1 MSKKR
6 LPSGTAGEEPAKK
19 PAEEPA
25 EEPVRRPAKKAV
37 KKAVRKTVKKAAKQP
52 AKRATAKKASP
63 RDEGE
68 KPKRTVKPA
77 EAKGAAAKRSAAKK
91 AETKRAVTKRSVK
104 KSASP
109 AADPSEA
116 YSSFERTF
124 LEAEGNLSK
133 KELDRRRRCEEA
145 RRFHKPGD
153 AELRYGAGRL
163 PVWEPGWLLI
173 TGARQNNLR
182 SIDVPFP
189 LSALTCVTGVSG
201 SGKSSL
207 IGEILCPALERKL
220 MHSVAKVGA
229 YDQILGADRLDKVIM
244 VDQQPLGQTPSST
257 PATYTGVFDSICEL
271 FARLPE
277 SRMRGYTASRFRF
290 NVPGGRCEKCE
301 GAGQIKIE
309 MHFLADVWVTCEACG
324 GSRYE
329 PNTLE
334 ILYKGASIADVLNMP
349 IARAC
354 ALFSDIPPIARVLRT
369 LRDVGLGYLTLGQ
382 SAPTLSGGEAQRVR
396 LAKELARPDTG
407 RTLYIL
413 DEPTTGLHF
422 DDIEKLL
429 DVVHRLVDLGNTVI
443 IVEHNLDVIKS
454 ADWLVDLGPEAGVG
468 GGQLVFAGTPEQL
481 VRREEDRLKLPP
493 GQRDALPKSWTA
505 EVLAPVLAAGPY
517 RERPLFDPE
526 EYRRACAESESR
538 IEDIDIE
545 NRTTMPWENDGR
557 HWHTTARTST
567 NGTVC
572 RWDGKI
578 LADTVDRIEESR
590 VFQETDWSHRSL
602 VEILPERN
610 VFGWFFQASTGEE
623 WLLRLKFRVPRGT
636 FSAETLPGAIGLKPL
651 SQRKDINLYG
661 TRARTEVNNYG
672 AFQEVQLR
680 VYDYAEI
687 DTPAYW
693 EFLDRAIGAMER
705 YLTAPPAGDSR
716 VKDAPWRTLGKQW
729 HLSPEGCSGES
740 PVPKWDISFLRRIF
754 DLLEQAE
761 PRAEAVWTHRLQ
773 VPFYRG
779 GSKTPWVVAQTK
791 FCDYI
796 SIRLPVYPHTV
807 SKQQLAIFGAAAAL
821 EESDDGPVVVFRL
834 RRPDDL
840 NEGAFTRF
848 LKKTLRDWDNPPRQP

>member
-6 LPSGTAGEEPAKK
+6 SLSGSAGEEPAKK
-19 PAEEPA
+19 PAKRSADSPVGKKPA
-25 EEPVRRPAKKAV
+25 GRAV
-37 KKAVRKTVKKAAKQP
+37 KKAAP
-52 AKRATAKKASP
+52 S
-63 RDEGE
+63 DGEG
-68 KPKRTVKPA
+68 KPKRPVKRA
-77 EAKGAAAKRSAAKK
+77 ETKGAAAAKG
-91 AETKRAVTKRSVK
+91 ASK
-104 KSASP
+104 KSAVS
-109 AADPSEA
+109 AAEPNEA
-116 YSSFERTF
+116 FSSFERTF
-124 LEAEGNLSK
+124 LQAEGNLSK
-133 KELDRRRRCEEA
+133 KEIDRRRRVEEA
-145 RRFHKPGD
+145 RAFHKPGD

-257 PATYTGVFDSICEL
+257 PATYTGVFDQICEL

-334 ILYKGASIADVLNMP
+334 VLYKGASICDVLNMP

-354 ALFSDIPPIARVLRT
+354 ALFSDIPPIVRVLRT

-407 RTLYIL
+407 RTLYVL

-429 DVVHRLVDLGNTVI
+429 DVIHRLVDLGNTVI

-468 GGQLVFAGTPEQL
+468 GGDLVFAGTPEQL
-481 VRREEDRLKLPP
+481 VRREENRLKLPP
-493 GQRDALPKSWTA
+493 KQRGAMPKSWTA

-545 NRTTMPWENDGR
+545 NRTTMPWESDGR

-590 VFQETDWSHRSL
+590 VFQETDWSHRSM

-636 FSAETLPGAIGLKPL
+636 FSAETLPGKIGLKPL
-651 SQRKDINLYG
+651 SERKDINLYG
-661 TRARTEVNNYG
+661 TRPRTEVNNYG
-672 AFQEVQLR
+672 MFQEVQLR

-693 EFLDRAIGAMER
+693 ELLDRAIEAMER
-705 YLTAPPAGDSR
+705 YLAAPPPADDSR
-716 VKDAPWRTLGKQW
+716 AKDAPWRTLGKQW
-729 HLSPEGCSGES
+729 HLSPQGCSGES
-740 PVPKWDISFLRRIF
+740 SVPKWDISFLQRIL
-754 DLLEQAE
+754 DLLERAD

-773 VPFYRG
+773 VPFYRAG
-779 GSKTPWVVAQTK
+779 AKTPWVVAQTK

-796 SIRLPVYPHTV
+796 SVRLPVRPHTV

-821 EESDDGPVVVFRL
+821 EEGDDGPVVVFRL
-834 RRPDDL
+834 RRPEDFS
-840 NEGAFTRF
+840 EGAFTRF
-848 LKKTLRDWDNPPRQP
+848 LKKTLSDWDNPPRQL

>member
-6 LPSGTAGEEPAKK
+6 SPSETAGEEPAKK

-25 EEPVRRPAKKAV
+25 KKAV
-37 KKAVRKTVKKAAKQP
+37 KKAVKKAAKRPVKRP
-52 AKRATAKKASP
+52 AVKKASP
-63 RDEGE
+63 SGGEE
-68 KPKRTVKPA
+68 KPKRAVKRP
-77 EAKGAAAKRSAAKK
+77 AAKRPAKK
-91 AETKRAVTKRSVK
+91 AA
-104 KSASP
+104 AP
-109 AADPSEA
+109 AAEPNEA
-116 YSSFERTF
+116 FSSFERTF
-124 LEAEGNLSK
+124 LQAEENLSK
-133 KELDRRRRCEEA
+133 KEQDRRRRCEEA
-145 RRFHKPGD
+145 RRFHKPD
-153 AELRYGAGRL
+153 EAEQRYGVGRL
-163 PVWEPGWLLI
+163 PVWEPGWLLV

-277 SRMRGYTASRFRF
+277 SRMRSYTASRFRF

-309 MHFLADVWVTCEACG
+309 MHFLSDVWVTCEACG

-396 LAKELARPDTG
+396 LARELARPDTG

-429 DVVHRLVDLGNTVI
+429 DVIHRLVDLGNTVI

-468 GGQLVFAGTPEQL
+468 GGELVFAGTPEQL
-481 VRREEDRLKLPP
+481 VRREEERLKLPP
-493 GQRDALPKSWTA
+493 EQRSALPKSWTA

-517 RERPLFDPE
+517 SERPLFDPE

-545 NRTTMPWENDGR
+545 NRTTMPWESDGR
-557 HWHTTARTST
+557 HWHTTSRTST

-578 LADTVDRIEESR
+578 LADTVDRIEGSR

-623 WLLRLKFRVPRGT
+623 WLLRMKFRVPRGT
-636 FSAETLPGAIGLKPL
+636 FSAETLPGKIGLKPL
-651 SQRKDINLYG
+651 SERKDINLYG
-661 TRARTEVNNYG
+661 TRPRTEVNNYG
-672 AFQEVQLR
+672 MFQEVQLR

-693 EFLDRAIGAMER
+693 EFLERAIGAMER
-705 YLTAPPAGDSR
+705 YLDAPAVDDSR

-740 PVPKWDISFLRRIF
+740 TVPKWDISFLRRIL
-754 DLLEQAE
+754 DLLEQAD

-796 SIRLPVYPHTV
+796 SIRLPVRPHTV

-821 EESDDGPVVVFRL
+821 EEGDDGPVVVFRL
-834 RRPDDL
+834 RRPEEF
-840 NEGAFTRF
+840 NESAFTRF
-848 LKKTLRDWDNPPRQP
+848 LKKTLSDWDNPPQQF